1 MSETAL
7 TVQSPHLMPAMSMME
22 ARSRFQS
29 LVAFT
34 SDIMREGVDYGTI
47 PGTNKP
53 TLLKPGAEKLTTFFG
68 LSTRFD
74 IIEKVEDWIGDQ
86 HGGEPFFYYWF
97 RCEMRRGD
105 LLIAEADGSC
115 NSWESKYRYRTAER
129 KCPKCGQTTIIK
141 GKEQYG
147 GGWLC
152 WAKRGGCGAKF
163 KNGDQAIE
171 GQKLGRIPNPNPA
184 DIVNTI
190 VKMAQKRALVATTLL
205 AVNASEFYTQDMEDL
220 AVEGD
225 IIDVIPTK
233 GPDWEATP
241 EPSEPAQAPTT
252 NGHKYDSKESRAQ
265 AMFQAVSERTA
276 SYYNAV
282 KHMKNAIQ
290 LEAGAE
296 DWDWPELDDED
307 GWAQGYNLA
316 LAHSKKDAG

>member
-129 KCPKCGQTTIIK
+129 KCPNCGQTTIIK

-171 GQKLGRIPNPNPA
+171 
-184 DIVNTI
+184 
-190 VKMAQKRALVATTLL
+190 L
-205 AVNASEFYTQDMEDL
+205 ANQEQPDVILM
-220 AVEGD
+220 D
-225 IIDVIPTK
+225 IIMPGMSGFQTTRKLSRDPATRAIPVIFVSTK
-233 GPDWEATP
+233 DGEADRVWGMRQGAIGFVTKPVNP
-241 EPSEPAQAPTT
+241 EALFTAIT
-252 NGHKYDSKESRAQ
+252 D
-265 AMFQAVSERTA
+265 AVA
-276 SYYNAV
+276 A
-282 KHMKNAIQ
+282 
-290 LEAGAE
+290 
-296 DWDWPELDDED
+296 
-307 GWAQGYNLA
+307 
-316 LAHSKKDAG
+316 